1 MISHL
6 NTLVWLQFVFFRRG
20 FTELLKIRFG
30 RVISI
35 TICIALAGLI
45 LALFALGL
53 FAGNIVGD
61 LANDQILQGRNPNGF
76 FLMVA
81 VDVALIPFLSFWL
94 IGLLAEFMRDEP
106 LDFRRVLFLPI
117 PLSTV
122 FILNFSIAIISPLA
136 LVFTVPLISF
146 SISAAISLGP
156 HMLLAIPLGFIFY
169 IALAGGTYYLR
180 GIISFLM
187 RNKRRRRM
195 MLMVLPLIFVV
206 PTYLPVV
213 LIDTDTWISF
223 VDSEFDSPVEISEED
238 EALTALAELSV
249 DARNETRNARWSFI
263 ATSANSVVP
272 LGWLPL
278 GLAALLEGRFLA
290 LMHASASITAIAGFG
305 LYLGYRST
313 LDFYTQPPKPY
324 KTRRQVEDTKSRRPL
339 GQRLFDLDI
348 PNVDSTAIA
357 VSVGAFLSILRNPG
371 IWAQIL
377 SPLFTGI
384 FVFIYVFSPD
394 DTTFESMNNWGTR
407 IAPTAIIMFPCF
419 SAVILCANIF
429 GSDIGAFRSYVL
441 MPTPRWKY
449 LYGNKITL
457 ILGTVATAFVL
468 LLLSWPLLH
477 YSLLVF
483 IIAILQ
489 ALQVSLTICIVGNT
503 VSIYFPYHT
512 DPTATRRTFKQQL
525 VLMAVGLALSLLIA
539 LLSIPPAFGML
550 IDAILD
556 RFWGY
561 QGISVGMLRTLAIV
575 IIVTLL
581 YRFTL
586 PKLGSLLH
594 QREKIILNRL
604 MKEKR

>member
-76 FLMVA
+76 YLMVA

-94 IGLLAEFMRDEP
+94 IGLLAECMRDEP

-169 IALAGGTYYLR
+169 IALA
-180 GIISFLM
+180 
-187 RNKRRRRM
+187 
-195 MLMVLPLIFVV
+195 
-206 PTYLPVV
+206 
-213 LIDTDTWISF
+213 
-223 VDSEFDSPVEISEED
+223 
-238 EALTALAELSV
+238 
-249 DARNETRNARWSFI
+249 
-263 ATSANSVVP
+263 
-272 LGWLPL
+272 
-278 GLAALLEGRFLA
+278 
-290 LMHASASITAIAGFG
+290 
-305 LYLGYRST
+305 
-313 LDFYTQPPKPY
+313 
-324 KTRRQVEDTKSRRPL
+324 
-339 GQRLFDLDI
+339 
-348 PNVDSTAIA
+348 
-357 VSVGAFLSILRNPG
+357 
-371 IWAQIL
+371 
-377 SPLFTGI
+377 
-384 FVFIYVFSPD
+384 
-394 DTTFESMNNWGTR
+394 
-407 IAPTAIIMFPCF
+407 
-419 SAVILCANIF
+419 
-429 GSDIGAFRSYVL
+429 
-441 MPTPRWKY
+441 
-449 LYGNKITL
+449 
-457 ILGTVATAFVL
+457 
-468 LLLSWPLLH
+468 
-477 YSLLVF
+477 
-483 IIAILQ
+483 
-489 ALQVSLTICIVGNT
+489 
-503 VSIYFPYHT
+503 
-512 DPTATRRTFKQQL
+512 
-525 VLMAVGLALSLLIA
+525 VGLALSLLIA

-561 QGISVGMLRTLAIV
+561 QGISVGMLSTLAMV
-575 IIVTLL
+575 IIVTPL